1 MKIAV
6 AIPCYNECITIGK
19 VVRDFR
25 YALPEADVFVLDN
38 NSTDGSPEIAQ
49 AAGAIVCYES
59 RQGKGN
65 VLRKIFREI
74 DADCL
79 IIVDGDDTYPAE
91 DAREMARKVL
101 EEQADMVIGDR
112 LSTNYYA
119 QNQRAFHGLGNRLV
133 KNMVNGFFHGH
144 VEDIMSGYRAFSRI
158 FVKSFPVI
166 SKGFE
171 IETEMTIHALDKN
184 LKIDRVK
191 IDYRERPENSI
202 SKLDT
207 FTDGF
212 KVIHMIVSLFKNYRP
227 LAFFAAVAGILTVI
241 SGLLFLPILEEY
253 LRTGLVPRIP
263 TLVTSGFIF
272 LAALQ
277 AITCGLILDSKAQNA
292 RQAFEL
298 HLNSIELI
306 HSLQI
311 KLDGVDQDEKASN
324 K

>member
-1 MKIAV
+1 
-6 AIPCYNECITIGK
+6 
-19 VVRDFR
+19 
-25 YALPEADVFVLDN
+25 
-38 NSTDGSPEIAQ
+38 
-49 AAGAIVCYES
+49 
-59 RQGKGN
+59 
-65 VLRKIFREI
+65 
-74 DADCL
+74 
-79 IIVDGDDTYPAE
+79 
-91 DAREMARKVL
+91 
-101 EEQADMVIGDR
+101 
-112 LSTNYYA
+112 
-119 QNQRAFHGLGNRLV
+119 
-133 KNMVNGFFHGH
+133 MVNGFFHGH

-184 LKIDRVK
+184 LKIDSIK

-207 FTDGF
+207 FADGF
-212 KVIHMIVSLFKNYRP
+212 NVMHMIVSLFKNYRP
-227 LAFFAAVAGILTVI
+227 LAFFVAVAVILTFI

-277 AITCGLILDSKAQNA
+277 ALTCGLILDSKAQNA